1 MPREKFRTLTEQM
14 FYVLLVLTHERYGSE
29 IVSEVLKITNNRI
42 SLGPGTLYTL
52 LAQFEEEKL
61 ITQTKQEGRKRSYCI
76 TELGKTILENEI
88 QRLNT
93 MIIDAN
99 RYLEV

>member
-1 MPREKFRTLTEQM
+1 MAREKLKTLTEQM

-93 MIIDAN
+93 MITDAN
-99 RYLEV
+99 RYFEV

>member
-1 MPREKFRTLTEQM
+1 MAREKLKTLTEQM

-76 TELGKTILENEI
+76 NIFSYISRVRSSSCDFN
-88 QRLNT
+88 NT
-93 MIIDAN
+93 SS
-99 RYLEV
+99 

>member
-1 MPREKFRTLTEQM
+1 MAREKLKTLTEQM
-14 FYVLLVLTHERYGSE
+14 FYVLLVLTRERYGSE

-61 ITQTKQEGRKRSYCI
+61 IEQTKQEGRKRSYCI
-76 TELGKTILENEI
+76 TGLGKTILENEI

-93 MIIDAN
+93 MITDAN
-99 RYLEV
+99 HYLEV